1 MDKYTFGNNLYKL
14 RTEKGLTQKDLAK
27 ILNVSDKAVSKWET
41 GDALP
46 RVKTLEMIAD
56 CFSVSY
62 EKLLSEE
69 ITDETLPQHEYEQY
83 KKFYDERLSSEFK
96 KLRHNLIVSFILI
109 FVAIFANF
117 IGAVT
122 QISSG
127 YITTTLHQTITFIVF
142 PFVALFAF
150 CILCS
155 LYSKNYSPESTKQR
169 FILFGLCVIS
179 GTLTTIRYLLSE
191 DFTFITVLG
200 FAIPTLVLLIF
211 FVYSKR
217 KSNREPLW
225 ISNTTLF
232 HLTNYTPFISALFVL
247 LLDFNIVSFIT
258 MLLYGSVITTLLAL
272 YKLQDIDNGLSKVIE
287 IKKTQNTK
295 SKKILTIAATLTVI
309 FSLILS
315 MLFTLVP
322 GISVK
327 IAFSD
332 SDTAN
337 KKAILFED
345 YNTKLDMTDVQEILV
360 KDLKIFVPSEYSIT
374 QPMEN
379 AYMCMVNEQYTLTVH
394 AKKQDNEDIKT
405 GEDFIFDDSIPEQ
418 ERSLL
423 KRMFISTFGKF
434 PENNFE
440 YYKLIHSISIDDIN
454 IFNYSQCASYS
465 MLMVSKAIFTN
476 NATDILIYEKD
487 NIGAIITVR
496 PLEDDKLLYTVD
508 LYKKDNDEYYYTLL
522 YKEDSVETFYKI
534 LNSIEVIN

>member
-14 RTEKGLTQKDLAK
+14 RTEKNLTQKDLAK
-27 ILNVSDKAVSKWET
+27 ILNVTDKAVSKWET
-41 GDALP
+41 GESLP
-46 RVKTLEMIAD
+46 RVKTLQMIAD

-62 EKLLSEE
+62 ENLLSEE
-69 ITDETLPQHEYEQY
+69 ISDDTRPQQEYEQY

-96 KLRHNLIVSFILI
+96 NMRRYLTVSFILI
-109 FVAIFANF
+109 LVSLIANLV
-117 IGAVT
+117 GAVT

-127 YITTTLHQTITFIVF
+127 YITTSLTQTITFIVF

-155 LYSKNYSPESTKQR
+155 LYSKSYSPESAKQR
-169 FILFGLCVIS
+169 FILFCLCVIS

-191 DFTFITVLG
+191 DFNFITALG
-200 FAIPTLVLLIF
+200 FAIPTLVLLMF
-211 FVYSKR
+211 FIYSNF
-217 KSNREPLW
+217 KSNRESPW

-232 HLTNYTPFISALFVL
+232 HLTNYTPFITALFVL
-247 LLDFNIVSFIT
+247 FLDFSIISFLNL
-258 MLLYGSVITTLLAL
+258 LLYGSVIINLLAL
-272 YKLQDIDNGLSKVIE
+272 YKLQDLDNGLSKITK
-287 IKKTQNTK
+287 IKRTQNTK
-295 SKKILTIAATLTVI
+295 SKKILTIATTLTVI
-309 FSLILS
+309 FSLIVS
-315 MLFTLVP
+315 LFFALVP

-345 YNTKLDMTDVQEILV
+345 YNTKLDMNDVQEILV

-405 GEDFIFDDSIPEQ
+405 GEDFIFDDTIPEQ

-440 YYKLIHSISIDDIN
+440 YYKL
-454 IFNYSQCASYS
+454 
-465 MLMVSKAIFTN
+465 
-476 NATDILIYEKD
+476 
-487 NIGAIITVR
+487 
-496 PLEDDKLLYTVD
+496 
-508 LYKKDNDEYYYTLL
+508 
-522 YKEDSVETFYKI
+522 SVCRTRHC
-534 LNSIEVIN
+534 